1 MKQRKAQLHNSIH
14 QARLNVSFTG
24 SYKTFTFAFDCVYY
38 DHALERV
45 TYTLVYVFFNMRRK
59 PRLYIIQYA
68 LLFATT
74 AGLKVK
80 TCG

>member
-45 TYTLVYVFFNMRRK
+45 TYTLVYVLFLICEENRVCILYNMRYY
-59 PRLYIIQYA
+59 LQQQ
-68 LLFATT
+68 L
-74 AGLKVK
+74 V
-80 TCG
+80 